1 MSQSSTSEAWDHIH
15 AGRFA
20 EAASVVRVLIGGTDD
35 QDHGRLLFLFGL
47 LGSVLNSLGRHDD
60 ATVALRKALDHELHV
75 CGSRIEANPHRYFLA
90 NQYVNFGQPEL
101 ALDVIQVVPSGVG
114 HVRCMLHITAAKA
127 LGALGRQNEA
137 RQAAAEALA
146 AAPTDERRSDVL
158 AEVGDL
164 LEPQR

>member
-1 MSQSSTSEAWDHIH
+1 
-15 AGRFA
+15 
-20 EAASVVRVLIGGTDD
+20 
-35 QDHGRLLFLFGL
+35 
-47 LGSVLNSLGRHDD
+47 
-60 ATVALRKALDHELHV
+60 
-75 CGSRIEANPHRYFLA
+75 
-90 NQYVNFGQPEL
+90 
-101 ALDVIQVVPSGVG
+101 
-114 HVRCMLHITAAKA
+114 MLHITAAKA